1 MASTTTTRTER
12 TARLCAE
19 AALFMRDY
27 VLSRVSHDLRSP
39 LNAIHS
45 WAYVLDRKID
55 NADTAA
61 QRALAG
67 IRTGVEQ
74 QVHLLETLVDTT
86 RAETRKLQLERAPFE
101 LDALIEEAVADT
113 RAALADARGVSVA
126 VEGVP
131 SGVTL
136 DAGRERVAQALWLL
150 LAFAAETGVRG
161 STVTLAVTTTGAT
174 GAAAQFEVRWQAS
187 LDALTD
193 DALPHVLEPFARAQA
208 REPQEVGRF
217 PWVLALCQRVAEA
230 HGGRF
235 EAQPLVQGEAA
246 LFTLS
251 VPSGAA

>member
-1 MASTTTTRTER
+1 MASTTTTRSER

-55 NADTAA
+55 NADAAA
-61 QRALAG
+61 QRALGG

-86 RAETRKLQLERAPFE
+86 RAETRKLQIERAPFE
-101 LDALIEEAVADT
+101 LDALIDDTVADA
-113 RAALADARGVSVA
+113 RAALADARGVSFA

-131 SGVTL
+131 TGVTL
-136 DAGRERVAQALWLL
+136 EAGRERVAQALWLL
-150 LAFAAETGVRG
+150 LAFAAETGARG
-161 STVTLAVTTTGAT
+161 STVTLAVSAT
-174 GAAAQFEVRWQAS
+174 SAAAQFELSWQAS
-187 LDALTD
+187 LDSLTD
-193 DALPHVLEPFARAQA
+193 DAEPHVLEPFARTQA
-208 REPQEVGRF
+208 REPQEAGRF
-217 PWVLALCQRVAEA
+217 PWVLSLCQRVAEA

-235 EAQPLVQGEAA
+235 EAQPLAQGEAA

-251 VPSGAA
+251 VPAGAA

>member
-1 MASTTTTRTER
+1 MASTTTTRSER

-55 NADTAA
+55 NADAAA
-61 QRALAG
+61 QRALSG

-86 RAETRKLQLERAPFE
+86 RAETRKLQIERAPFE
-101 LDALIEEAVADT
+101 LDALIADTVADA
-113 RAALADARGVSVA
+113 RAALADERGVSVA

-131 SGVTL
+131 TGVTL
-136 DAGRERVAQALWLL
+136 DAGRERIAQALWLL
-150 LAFAAETGVRG
+150 LAFAAETGARG
-161 STVTLAVTTTGAT
+161 STVTLAVSAT
-174 GAAAQFEVRWQAS
+174 AAAAQFELRWQAS
-187 LDALTD
+187 LDTLTD
-193 DALPHVLEPFARAQA
+193 DALPHVLEPFGRAQA

-235 EAQPLVQGEAA
+235 EAQRLVQGEAA
-246 LFTLS
+246 LFTLN
-251 VPSGAA
+251 VPAGAA

>member
-1 MASTTTTRTER
+1 MASTTTTRNER

-55 NADTAA
+55 NADAAA

-86 RAETRKLQLERAPFE
+86 RAETRKLQIERAPFE
-101 LDALIEEAVADT
+101 LDALIDETVADA
-113 RAALADARGVSVA
+113 RAALADARGVTLA

-131 SGVTL
+131 AGVTL

-150 LAFAAETGVRG
+150 LAFAAETATRG
-161 STVTLAVTTTGAT
+161 ATVTLAVSAT
-174 GAAAQFEVRWQAS
+174 GTAAQFELRWQAS
-187 LDALTD
+187 LESLADET
-193 DALPHVLEPFARAQA
+193 LPHVLEPFARTQA
-208 REPQEVGRF
+208 REPQEIGRF

-246 LFTLS
+246 LFTLN
-251 VPSGAA
+251 VPAGSA

>member
-55 NADTAA
+55 SADSAA

-74 QVHLLETLVDTT
+74 QVRLLESLVDTT
-86 RAETRKLQLERAPFE
+86 RAETRKLQIERAPFA
-101 LDALIEEAVADT
+101 LDALLDETLDDV
-113 RAALADARGVSVA
+113 RSALADARGVSLA

-131 SGVTL
+131 TGVTIE
-136 DAGRERVAQALWLL
+136 AGRERVAQALWLL
-150 LAFAAETGVRG
+150 LAFAAESGAHG
-161 STVTLAVTTTGAT
+161 STVTLGVSAT
-174 GAAAQFEVRWQAS
+174 PAAAQFELRWQAS
-187 LDALTD
+187 LDLLSD
-193 DALPHVLEPFARAQA
+193 DTLPHVLEPFARSQA
-208 REPQEVGRF
+208 REPQDVGRF

-246 LFTLS
+246 LFTLN
-251 VPSGAA
+251 VPSGGV

>member
-1 MASTTTTRTER
+1 MASTTPTRTER

-55 NADTAA
+55 SADATA
-61 QRALAG
+61 QRALGG

-86 RAETRKLQLERAPFE
+86 RAETRKLQIERTSFE
-101 LDALIEEAVADT
+101 LDALIDEIVADV
-113 RAALADARGVSVA
+113 RAALADARDVTIA

-131 SGVTL
+131 RAATL

-150 LAFAAETGVRG
+150 LAFATEAAAQGG
-161 STVTLAVTTTGAT
+161 TVTLAVSAT
-174 GAAAQFEVRWQAS
+174 ATAAQFEVRWQAS
-187 LDALTD
+187 PASLTD
-193 DALPHVLEPFARAQA
+193 DALTHLFEPFARAQA
-208 REPQEVGRF
+208 REPQEQGRF

-246 LFTLS
+246 LLTLN
-251 VPSGAA
+251 VPSSGA